1 MTDLLTAARAFCA
14 PFYQE
19 SQRAYHTLRHVEAML
34 GALDGRTVLI
44 PALALAVW
52 GHDLIYDPRR
62 HDNETQSARQF
73 GDWLEIQGTGAE
85 LVAEVRRLILETQ
98 HTQPPTDHPAAL
110 LIDTDLNVFGADDET
125 FWAYEEGIR
134 QEYSFVPWA
143 QYRKGRMAVLNRF
156 LKRAQIYTTP
166 EFSGLEA
173 GARGHLVAATRV
185 LQTAGKEDAAQQMWA
200 AFKNQFR

>member
-1 MTDLLTAARAFCA
+1 MTDLLTAARAFCT

-19 SQRAYHTLRHVEAML
+19 PQRAYHTLRHVEAML
-34 GALDGRTVLI
+34 GALDGRTVLT

-73 GDWLEIQGTGAE
+73 GDWLDIQRTGAE
-85 LVAEVRRLILETQ
+85 LVAEVRRLILDTQ
-98 HTQPPTDHPAAL
+98 HTQPPTDRPAAL
-110 LIDTDLNVFGADDET
+110 LIDADLNVFGADDET
-125 FWAYEEGIR
+125 FWAYEEDIR
-134 QEYSFVPWA
+134 QEYSFVPWV
-143 QYRKGRMAVLNRF
+143 QYREGRMAVLNRF

-166 EFSGLEA
+166 EFAGLKA
-173 GARGHLVAATRV
+173 GARGHLVAATKV